1 MLRWRT
7 RLLMWG
13 AVVVGLPVLARALHE
28 IADLLEDRG
37 APPLVH
43 RGLHHAGGGV
53 ESLRSTLRRD
63 R

>member
-1 MLRWRT
+1 
-7 RLLMWG
+7 
-13 AVVVGLPVLARALHE
+13 LPVLARILHDV
-28 IADLLEDRG
+28 ADLLEGRG

-53 ESLRSTLRRD
+53 EAVRSTLRR